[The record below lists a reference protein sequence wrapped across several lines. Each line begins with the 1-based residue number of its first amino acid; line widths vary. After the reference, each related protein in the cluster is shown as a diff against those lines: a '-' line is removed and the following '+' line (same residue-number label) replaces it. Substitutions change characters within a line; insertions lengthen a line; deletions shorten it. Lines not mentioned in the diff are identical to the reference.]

1 LCVNKN
7 NVYLLYNQKKLEMK
21 NVAVFV
27 VILLFSALGYAQKGP
42 KIEFSAPEN
51 TIDYGKISKG
61 DNSVRSFEFTNT
73 GDAPLIIL
81 SAESTLSTIVV
92 TKPAAAIA
100 PGKKGKIDVKYN
112 MATGP
117 IRKTIT
123 VETNAVNYPDGRVA
137 LKIKGEVL

>member
-1 LCVNKN
+1 MYIYLQLKN
-7 NVYLLYNQKKLEMK
+7 NFKMK
-21 NVAVFV
+21 NVASFIAV
-27 VILLFSALGYAQKGP
+27 VLFSAIGYAQNGP
-42 KIEFSAPEN
+42 KIEFAAQDN

-61 DNSVRSFEFTNT
+61 DNGVRSFEFTNT
-73 GDAPLIIL
+73 GDSPLLITG
-81 SAESTLSTIVV
+81 AESTVSSIVV
-92 TKPAAAIA
+92 TKPSDAVM

-112 MATGP
+112 MTSGP

>member
-1 LCVNKN
+1 
-7 NVYLLYNQKKLEMK
+7 MK
-21 NVAVFV
+21 NVIKFIAIV
-27 VILLFSALGYAQKGP
+27 LFSVAGYSQGGP
-42 KIEFSAPEN
+42 KIEFAAQDN

-61 DNSVRSFEFTNT
+61 DNAVRSFEFTNT
-73 GDAPLIIL
+73 GNAPLLIID
-81 SAESTLSTIVV
+81 AQSTLSSIIV
-92 TKPAAAIA
+92 TKPAGPIQ

-112 MATGP
+112 MSAGP

>member
-21 NVAVFV
+21 NVAAFV
-27 VILLFSALGYAQKGP
+27 VVLMYSALSFAQKGP
-42 KIEFSAPEN
+42 KIEFSTPEN
-51 TIDYGKISKG
+51 TIDYGKIYKG

-73 GDAPLIIL
+73 GDAPLVIL

-92 TKPAAAIA
+92 TKPAAPIA